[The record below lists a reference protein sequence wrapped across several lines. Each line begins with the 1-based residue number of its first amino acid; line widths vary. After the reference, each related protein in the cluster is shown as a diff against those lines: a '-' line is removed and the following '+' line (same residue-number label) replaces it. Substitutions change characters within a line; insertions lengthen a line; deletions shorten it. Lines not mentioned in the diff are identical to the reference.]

1 MVKTRSRSAPKPIPI
16 TGKDRRVI
24 TKSEEFDEIVRKAC
38 RDAKE
43 ESTVE
48 SDDVDPSDN
57 VPPIEEYDES
67 IGRMATDDEEKTLR
81 HVVRDMGECFENTMI
96 LNNSKDDDQYMMTKK
111 VDARRLVE
119 GMGYQYNCFIKEDM
133 KRYSIPPCEKKP
145 VDLRHVDNLKM
156 DKRFCESKVGKYVIN
171 SCAKSDNGSIVVS
184 DKDLR
189 SPSQQRGLMNVR
201 QSKFGRDYPNISKS
215 ERVRR
220 NARMSQYESSEN
232 ESYRR
237 FEEMR
242 QYPVYPQYG
251 SYRHMPMMPVYNSNV
266 KIDAYDPK
274 ESFTLFY
281 ERFESMLLLNGV
293 PSHLKL
299 PMLKL
304 HLKGRVANDVQ
315 TQREIKNDYKR
326 LVDYL
331 KRNYTGEESI
341 AAARHKLSSL
351 KINRGVDLINV
362 GNEIS
367 RLIDVIYVEESHE
380 DRLRRKRRHFAEL
393 LPVGIIRSLIKDN
406 RPLCEPFDHT
416 IFVAKDYWDDM
427 NAGSKMVKDDK
438 GRNERTGKFQGT

>member
-1 MVKTRSRSAPKPIPI
+1 MVKKRSKSAPKSLPI

-24 TKSEEFDEIVRKAC
+24 TKSEEFDEIVRKAR
-38 RDAKE
+38 RDAKK
-43 ESTVE
+43 ESTVKA
-48 SDDVDPSDN
+48 DDADPGN
-57 VPPIEEYDES
+57 NMPPIEEYDES

-81 HVVRDMGECFENTMI
+81 HVVRNMGECFENTMI
-96 LNNSKDDDQYMMTKK
+96 LNNSIDDDQYMMTKK
-111 VDARRLVE
+111 VDARKLVK
-119 GMGYQYNCFIKEDM
+119 GIGYQYNCFIEEDM

-145 VDLRHVDNLKM
+145 VDLHAKKESTVKADDADPGNNMPPIEEYDESIGRMATDDEEKTLRHVVRNMGECFENTMILNNSIDDDQYMMTKKVDARKLVKGIGYQYNCFIEEDMKRYSIPPCEKKPVDLLNKYGINL
-156 DKRFCESKVGKYVIN
+156 CT
-171 SCAKSDNGSIVVS
+171 KSDNGSIVDN
-184 DKDLR
+184 DKGYG
-189 SPSQQRGLMNVR
+189 SPNQQRCLMNVR

-220 NARMSQYESSEN
+220 NTRMSQYKSSEN

-281 ERFESMLLLNGV
+281 ERFESMLLLNKV

-331 KRNYTGEESI
+331 KRNYTCEESI
-341 AAARHKLSSL
+341 AAARHKLS
-351 KINRGVDLINV
+351 
-362 GNEIS
+362 
-367 RLIDVIYVEESHE
+367 
-380 DRLRRKRRHFAEL
+380 F
-393 LPVGIIRSLIKDN
+393 
-406 RPLCEPFDHT
+406 
-416 IFVAKDYWDDM
+416 
-427 NAGSKMVKDDK
+427 
-438 GRNERTGKFQGT
+438 